1 MFQIVLHKS
10 GYDPDFRATKRFQ
23 IDVEPLIENLVKN
36 SSMSGMSED
45 ESKRMKKELED
56 ALTAKQESEARL
68 AQVWS
73 LSSFKVSRQL
83 LANDLNQV
91 SFISLLMTSSTALA
105 NKGLFELTQRPSS
118 GCYLRKLLKNQ
129 VVSGGKAK
137 ILPKFGQILAFSP
150 EYNLVS
156 S

>member
-73 LSSFKVSRQL
+73 LSSFKVSR
-83 LANDLNQV
+83 
-91 SFISLLMTSSTALA
+91 
-105 NKGLFELTQRPSS
+105 
-118 GCYLRKLLKNQ
+118 
-129 VVSGGKAK
+129 
-137 ILPKFGQILAFSP
+137 
-150 EYNLVS
+150 
-156 S
+156 